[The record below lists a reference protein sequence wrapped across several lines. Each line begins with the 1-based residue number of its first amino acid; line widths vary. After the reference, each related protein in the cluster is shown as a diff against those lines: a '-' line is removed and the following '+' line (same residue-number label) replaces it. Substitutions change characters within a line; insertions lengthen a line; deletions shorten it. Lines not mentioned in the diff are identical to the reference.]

1 MAKGKPFLEIL
12 ASCLHGDY
20 KFPVLELLAFLFLLS
35 SLLFAYSGH
44 EPPGT
49 PEELVVMNLSRSLL
63 GLPLFILVMLL
74 LKNVTT
80 GIGSDLER
88 GTIQTILI
96 YPLRRRSILT
106 AKLFSAVLVAVLL
119 FVGIQVAALW
129 ILAPDMVFA
138 SPTAVLLTYVSYI
151 SPALLIAA
159 LTLLLS
165 LILRKTSAAFGVGL
179 MLFFIVTMLVS
190 LVSFASQAMGSVFL
204 WQVYS
209 LICPSEALY
218 FHYAS
223 LAPYRSC
230 FWGPA
235 LPEVLM
241 YIGASYAV
249 TSFFFVLSYVY
260 FCRRLSV

>member
-12 ASCLHGDY
+12 SSCLHGDY
-20 KFPVLELLAFLFLLS
+20 RFPILELLAFLFMLS
-35 SLLFAYSGH
+35 SLLFAYSGY

-49 PEELVVMNLSRSLL
+49 PDQLAVMNLSRSLL

-88 GTIQTILI
+88 GTIQTILV

-119 FVGIQVAALW
+119 FLGIQISALW
-129 ILAPDMVFA
+129 ILAPDMVSANLTTVF
-138 SPTAVLLTYVSYI
+138 LTYAAHTCL
-151 SPALLIAA
+151 ALLISG
-159 LTLLLS
+159 LTLLFS
-165 LILRKTSAAFGVGL
+165 LILRKSSAAFVVGL
-179 MLFFIVTMLVS
+179 MMFFIVSMLAS
-190 LVSFASQAMGSVFL
+190 LVSFASQAVGSVFP

-209 LICPSEALY
+209 LVNPSDALQA
-218 FHYAS
+218 HYAS
-223 LAPYRSC
+223 LSPYGSSL
-230 FWGPA
+230 WSPA
-235 LPEVLM
+235 LSEVLM
-241 YIGASYAV
+241 YMGASYAMA
-249 TSFFFVLSYVY
+249 SFLFILSYVY

>member
-12 ASCLHGDY
+12 ASSLHGDY
-20 KFPVLELLAFLFLLS
+20 KFPVLELLAFLFMLS

-49 PEELVVMNLSRSLL
+49 PEELAVMNLSKSLL

-88 GTIQTILI
+88 GTIQTILV

-119 FVGIQVAALW
+119 FLGIQITALW
-129 ILAPDMVFA
+129 ILAPDMVSA
-138 SPTAVLLTYVSYI
+138 NPTAVFLTYVAHV
-151 SPALLIAA
+151 SPTLLIAG
-159 LTLLLS
+159 LTLLFS
-165 LILRKTSAAFGVGL
+165 LILRKGSAAFVVGL
-179 MLFFIVTMLVS
+179 MMFFIVTMLAS
-190 LVSFASQAMGSVFL
+190 LVSFASQAMDSVFL
-204 WQVYS
+204 WQLYS
-209 LICPSEALY
+209 LINPSEAL
-218 FHYAS
+218 HYHYVS
-223 LAPYRSC
+223 LSPYGPH
-230 FWGPA
+230 FWSPV
-235 LPEVLM
+235 LSEVLL
-241 YIGASYAV
+241 YVGASYAI
-249 TSFFFVLSYVY
+249 TSFLFVLSYLY